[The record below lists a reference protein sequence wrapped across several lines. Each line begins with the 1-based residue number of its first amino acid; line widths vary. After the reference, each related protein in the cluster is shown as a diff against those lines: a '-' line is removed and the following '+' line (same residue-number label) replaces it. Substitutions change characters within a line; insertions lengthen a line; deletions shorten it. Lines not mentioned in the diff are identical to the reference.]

1 LEKGEIKMAYTAPYY
16 APYYRPMGY
25 YNPSIPNVD
34 NQNMQGGQP
43 FSQPIQQSQ
52 QMPIQ
57 TPIQQVPMVQQM
69 QTNDMLWVL
78 GQTEAESYL
87 VAPNNSVT
95 LWDKNKDTV
104 YIKSVNAQGV
114 PSMRILDYTER
125 TADNAPKTPE
135 KHVCQ
140 CGKDF
145 VRKDAFEALQSEF
158 VALKQ
163 ELDEL
168 KTKPKSKPTKKAVEE
183 VENDAE

>member
-1 LEKGEIKMAYTAPYY
+1 MAFTPYY
-16 APYYRPMGY
+16 APYYKPAGY
-25 YNPSIPNVD
+25 YNPSIPQENLNV
-34 NQNMQGGQP
+34 QSSQS
-43 FSQPIQQSQ
+43 FSQPIQQFNNGSLQNLQ
-52 QMPIQ
+52 QPLVQPMPL
-57 TPIQQVPMVQQM
+57 
-69 QTNDMLWVL
+69 NDMLFVL
-78 GQTEAESYL
+78 NETEATAYP

-95 LWDKNKDTV
+95 LWDKNADTV

-125 TADNAPKTPE
+125 TADNAPKTPD

-158 VALKQ
+158 EALRN

-168 KTKPKSKPTKKAVEE
+168 KSKTKVKSTKSAKSE
-183 VENDAE
+183 VENDG

>member
-1 LEKGEIKMAYTAPYY
+1 MAFTPYY
-16 APYYRPMGY
+16 APYYRPTGY
-25 YNPSIPNVD
+25 YNPSIPQENPNV
-34 NQNMQGGQP
+34 QNSQQFQQMPVQ
-43 FSQPIQQSQ
+43 QPIQQ
-52 QMPIQ
+52 MPIFP
-57 TPIQQVPMVQQM
+57 TQM
-69 QTNDMLWVL
+69 SGTNDMVFVL
-78 GQTEAESYL
+78 NEMEATAYP

-95 LWDKNKDTV
+95 LWDKNADTV

-125 TADNAPKTPE
+125 TADNTPKTNE

-158 VALKQ
+158 EALRN

-168 KTKPKSKPTKKAVEE
+168 KAKPKAKSAKSAKPE
-183 VENDAE
+183 VENDG